1 MLLLWLLLQ
10 TEAFAAGEDQA
21 ERLAR
26 LETQVFYL
34 SAGVNRIEDKV
45 DALHGK
51 EEGHT
56 FQEHGLEG
64 LLAAIIMLDK
74 AGYYIRRRRNGK
86 TPEKEES

>member
-10 TEAFAAGEDQA
+10 TDAFATEQDPA

-34 SAGVNRIEDKV
+34 SETVHRIEDKV
-45 DALHGK
+45 DALPGK
-51 EEGHT
+51 EDGHT
-56 FQEHGLEG
+56 LKEHGFEG

-74 AGYYIRRRRNGK
+74 AGYYIRKKRANGEGK
-86 TPEKEES
+86 NGG